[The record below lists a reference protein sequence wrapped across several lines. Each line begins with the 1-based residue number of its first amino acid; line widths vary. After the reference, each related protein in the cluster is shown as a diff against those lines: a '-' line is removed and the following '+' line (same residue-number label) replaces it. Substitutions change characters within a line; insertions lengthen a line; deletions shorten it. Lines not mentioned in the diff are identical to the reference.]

1 LGSVGQTFPEF
12 SNMQNRLTTSLTIAA
27 AILGVGS
34 PLAAS
39 AAPAEAAPAV
49 TQLGLNLTDAVNRG
63 DVAPTLQD
71 AQYLWGGRNYCWYP
85 GGWRGP
91 GYYWC
96 GYAWRRGYGWGGP
109 VGWHGW
115 GWGGRGWHG
124 GGWHGGGGWR
134 GGGGWHGGHGGGGW
148 HGGHG
153 GGGHGGG
160 GHGHR

>member
-1 LGSVGQTFPEF
+1 
-12 SNMQNRLTTSLTIAA
+12 MQNRLTTSLAIAG

-39 AAPAEAAPAV
+39 AAPSEPAPAV
-49 TQLGLNLTDAVNRG
+49 THLDVNLTDAVDRG
-63 DVAPTLQD
+63 DVSPTLQD

-96 GYAWRRGYGWGGP
+96 GYAWRRGFGWGGP
-109 VGWHGW
+109 IGWHGW
-115 GWGGRGWHG
+115 GGHGWHG
-124 GGWHGGGGWR
+124 GGWH
-134 GGGGWHGGHGGGGW
+134 GGGWHGGHGGGGW

-153 GGGHGGG
+153 AHG
-160 GHGHR
+160 RR

>member
-1 LGSVGQTFPEF
+1 MRNG
-12 SNMQNRLTTSLTIAA
+12 LTTSLSIAA

-39 AAPAEAAPAV
+39 AAPSEPATIV
-49 TQLGLNLTDAVNRG
+49 TPLDASLTDAVNRG
-63 DVAPTLQD
+63 DVAPSLQD

-96 GYAWRRGYGWGGP
+96 GYAWRRGFGWGGP
-109 VGWHGW
+109 VGWH

-124 GGWHGGGGWR
+124 GGWHGGG
-134 GGGGWHGGHGGGGW
+134 WHGGHGGHW
-148 HGGHG
+148 
-153 GGGHGGG
+153 
-160 GHGHR
+160 RR

>member
-1 LGSVGQTFPEF
+1 
-12 SNMQNRLTTSLTIAA
+12 MQNRLTTSLTVAA

-39 AAPAEAAPAV
+39 AAPAETTPAV
-49 TQLGLNLTDAVNRG
+49 AQLGLNLSDAVNRG
-63 DVAPTLQD
+63 DVTPTFQD
-71 AQYLWGGRNYCWYP
+71 AQYWGGRNYCWYP

-115 GWGGRGWHG
+115 GGRGWHG
-124 GGWHGGGGWR
+124 GGWHGGRGWH

-148 HGGHG
+148 HGG
-153 GGGHGGG
+153 
-160 GHGHR
+160 GHGHH